1 MPTPN
6 DAARQAQGTTR
17 EEFHARADSL
27 ARSIAAADQQHI
39 SATGGEDA
47 FVILQAL
54 AAVHRHAVG
63 QLPPDAISAAAFAM
77 AAYAGDLTQLSITTK
92 ANAGGST
99 AVH

>member
-6 DAARQAQGTTR
+6 DAARQAKGMTR
-17 EEFHARADSL
+17 EEFHDRSDAL
-27 ARSIAAADQQHI
+27 ARCIATAVQQHI
-39 SATGGEDA
+39 TARGGEDA

-54 AAVHRHAVG
+54 ASVHRHAVG

-77 AAYAGDLTQLSITTK
+77 ATYAGVLTQLSITK
-92 ANAGGST
+92 ANTGGSA